1 MPDDPLT
8 ETTLESRTVYQGKIL
23 NLRVDTV
30 RLASGRTATR
40 EVAEHSD
47 SVCIVPLDDDGN
59 VVMVRQFRTPTGRAL
74 LELPAGGV
82 EAGEVSEDTVQREL
96 QEETGYR
103 AAELRYLS
111 GFWLAPGWCDEFM
124 HAYLATGLTPSKL
137 QADDDEEIEVE
148 RVSPDQALELIA
160 SGEICDAKSIA
171 GLLLAQRILGDN

>member
-1 MPDDPLT
+1 MPDDALT
-8 ETTLESRTVYQGKIL
+8 ETTLETRTVYEGKIL

-30 RLASGRTATR
+30 RLGSGRVATR

-47 SVCIVPLDDDGN
+47 SVCIVPIDDDGSI
-59 VVMVRQFRTPTGRAL
+59 VMVRQFRTPTGRVL

-82 EAGEVSEDTVQREL
+82 EAGEVSQDTVQREL

-103 AAELRYLS
+103 AAELRHLS
-111 GFWLAPGWCDEFM
+111 SFWLAPGWCDELM

-137 QADDDEEIEVE
+137 AADDDEEIEVE
-148 RVSPDQALELIA
+148 RVSPARSLELIA

-171 GLLLAQRILGDN
+171 GLLLAQRLLGDN